1 MNQYLMIP
9 RSIIDN
15 RQLGDKRAIIYS
27 SIFFS
32 GLHPSQTKELVKYSR
47 FSTCRDKTGVMYQY
61 KTVIESLY
69 SIGLLDDDRD
79 GFYIKPDKGFGAI
92 YADEFQ
98 RIISERDRLA
108 LSRKRINHANI
119 ILLLV
124 YIRSR
129 MIRSAGVPEFYSD
142 LLSRMAENTG
152 ISVRSI
158 SACLDALENLNI
170 IHHEELPRYQS
181 KDGIWHANVKI
192 FVNMESHEQSN
203 SPLDWKAE
211 TERGIKYIM
220 ARQKTKRRNS

>member
-15 RQLGDKRAIIYS
+15 QQLGNKRAIIYS

-32 GLHPSQTKELVKYSR
+32 GFHPSQIKELVEYSR

-61 KTVIESLY
+61 KTVIDNLY
-69 SIGLLDDDRD
+69 SLGFLGNDRD
-79 GFYIKPDKGFGAI
+79 GFYIKPNNGFGAI

-108 LSRKRINHANI
+108 LSKKRINHANI
-119 ILLLV
+119 ILVLV
-124 YIRSR
+124 YVRSR

-142 LLSRMAENTG
+142 LLSRMSENTG

-158 SACLDALENLNI
+158 SACLETLEYLKI

-192 FVNMESHEQSN
+192 FVNMESHGQSN
-203 SPLDWKAE
+203 SPLDWKSE

-220 ARQKTKRRNS
+220 DRQKTKWRNS